1 MKYTEEERLD
11 IGRRVYTHELTEAE
25 ACAEYDLGTTSVERY
40 VQKYKVSQGIYV
52 NSKKYGGNGKVV
64 SYQKSARVI
73 RFLLKILNSTSP

>member
-40 VQKYKVSQGIYV
+40 VQKYKVSQGIY
-52 NSKKYGGNGKVV
+52 GN
-64 SYQKSARVI
+64 AD
-73 RFLLKILNSTSP
+73 